1 MRDATI
7 HSSGSHPPT
16 GDGSR
21 LSAEATAWL
30 IRLASGEA
38 TTEDAEA
45 LQRWRSQSPAH
56 RQAFAEA
63 KLLWQVLGPAS
74 DLAGESMPEP
84 AAVVPLRPRAQLAR
98 RAFLGG
104 ALAASVA
111 AVGYVGSRPPFRLWP
126 SPAELTADYRTGTGG
141 RQTLAMGDDVSVILN
156 TQTSIDMRASG
167 SGRREFELI
176 DGEASVTTKAGA
188 DVEVVAAGGRVTASA
203 AHFTIRRDNA
213 SVCITCM
220 QGEVGVRH
228 RDRVASVSPG
238 QQLVYDHHG
247 LQPVAAAD
255 VAVSSAWERGQLIF
269 RHEPFARVVQELN
282 RYRPGKIVLLNDKLG
297 ERDVVATFQL
307 ASIDAAIDHLAET
320 FGAKLRRLP
329 GGMVLLS

>member
-1 MRDATI
+1 MRDTI
-7 HSSGSHPPT
+7 STSGSHAT
-16 GDGSR
+16 AGEGSR
-21 LSAEATAWL
+21 LNAEATAWL
-30 IRLASGEA
+30 FRLASGEA

-45 LQRWRSQSPAH
+45 LQRWRSQSAAH

-63 KLLWQVLGPAS
+63 KLLWQVLGPAG
-74 DLAGESMPEP
+74 DLIDDSKP
-84 AAVVPLRPRAQLAR
+84 APATVVPLRARPQLAR

-126 SPAELTADYRTGTGG
+126 SPEELAADYRTGTGG
-141 RQTLAMGDDVSVILN
+141 RQTVAMGDDVSIILN
-156 TQTSIDMRASG
+156 TQTSIDMRAANA
-167 SGRREFELI
+167 GRRGFELI
-176 DGEASVTTKAGA
+176 DGEASITAKPGS
-188 DVEVVAAGGRVTASA
+188 DVEVVAAYGRATASA

-220 QGEVGVRH
+220 QGEVSVSH
-228 RDRVASVSPG
+228 RDQRASVQPG
-238 QQLVYDHHG
+238 QQVVYDDHG
-247 LQPVAAAD
+247 LQPVAVAD
-255 VAVSSAWERGQLIF
+255 IAVSSAWERGQLIF
-269 RHEPFARVVQELN
+269 RHQPFARVVKELN
-282 RYRPGKIVLLNDKLG
+282 RYRPGKIVVLNDRLG
-297 ERDVVATFQL
+297 QRDVVATFQL